1 LSKGSD
7 VNHASENKTMNSA
20 SRHSIYAFIDRY
32 KTQYI
37 TLLIFSAV
45 INALMLAPSW
55 YMLQVYDRVL
65 TSYDDNT
72 LLGLSLIV
80 VFLYLVYAL
89 VERYRG
95 LILVGV
101 SEALDQ
107 NIAPQLHRTILSPS
121 IHERQKEL
129 NGLNDLNVVKQFLT
143 GQPILSFLDAPWV
156 LIYLGTIFLLHPS
169 LGFVATASA
178 VLLFLLAVINQRL
191 TQGKLSEAQKANAA
205 ERRLVSNVLGAADS
219 IQTMGMRSALTSK
232 LAQIRSGYLDNLLVA
247 SLRGV
252 NLSSVSKFF
261 RTLIQSVAMG
271 YGAYLAIHNE
281 VTAGMIIAGSILLGR
296 ALAPIEGIIQSWKQL
311 SEFRKSYANLDEIL
325 KASPHLDHSV
335 NLGRPSGKL
344 QLIDVTLRLRE
355 HGKPTLDKVNFEIN
369 AGESLAVIG
378 PSGAGKTSLLK
389 TLCGIYKPQ
398 QGQALIDGSDLAF
411 RDLDALGEH
420 IGYLAQTTELIAGK
434 VSENIARFAEVDSP
448 AVLKAA
454 QHSGAHEMLT
464 SLPEGYE
471 TLLGDAGLGLSEG
484 QKRKVGLARALYRE
498 PAIVFMDEPGTGLDD
513 ASLASVVNVLKML
526 KEQSVTVVF
535 TTHQPSLAQLA
546 DKVAVLVDGQI
557 RLLGP
562 SAEVLTRLSG
572 KASGA

>member
-1 LSKGSD
+1 MTKHVYHL
-7 VNHASENKTMNSA
+7 TMINDSLEGV
-20 SRHSIYAFIDRY
+20 SVQLRTFRKYFF
-32 KTQYI
+32 
-37 TLLIFSAV
+37 TLLAFSAV
-45 INALMLAPSW
+45 SNILMLAPSW

-89 VERYRG
+89 LERFRG

-107 NIAPQLHRTILSPS
+107 SIAPQLHRAVLSPS
-121 IHERQKEL
+121 LKERQKEL
-129 NGLNDLNVVKQFLT
+129 NGLSDLNTVKQFLT

-178 VLLFLLAVINQRL
+178 VLLFVLAVINQRL
-191 TQGKLSEAQKANAA
+191 TEGKLSEAQKANLA

-219 IQTMGMRSALTSK
+219 IQTMGMRTALTGR
-232 LAQIRSGYLDNLLVA
+232 LAQVRSGYLDSLLVA

-252 NLSSVSKFF
+252 NLSSISKFF
-261 RTLIQSVAMG
+261 RTLIQSIALG

-325 KASPHLDHSV
+325 KATPQRDHSV
-335 NLGRPSGKL
+335 ILGRPKGKL

-355 HGKPTLDKVNFEIN
+355 HGKPTLDKVNLEIKK
-369 AGESLAVIG
+369 GECLAVIG

-398 QGQALIDGSDLAF
+398 QGQTLIDGSDLAF

-420 IGYLAQTTELIAGK
+420 IGYLAQTTELLAGK
-434 VSENIARFAEVDSP
+434 ASENIARFSEVDSP

-454 QHSGAHEMLT
+454 QLSGAHEMLT
-464 SLPEGYE
+464 ALPEGYE
-471 TLLGDAGLGLSEG
+471 TVLGDAGHGLSEG
-484 QKRKVGLARALYRE
+484 QKRKVGLARALYRD

-513 ASLASVVNVLKML
+513 ASLASVVNVIKTL
-526 KEQSVTVVF
+526 KEQGVTVVF

-562 SAEVLTRLSG
+562 SAEVLARLGG

>member
-1 LSKGSD
+1 MSLS
-7 VNHASENKTMNSA
+7 
-20 SRHSIYAFIDRY
+20 SRHSISAFINRY
-32 KTQYI
+32 RKNYI
-37 TLLIFSAV
+37 TLLVFSAV
-45 INALMLAPSW
+45 INILMLAPAW
-55 YMLQVYDRVL
+55 YMLQIYDRVL

-80 VFLYLVYAL
+80 VFLYIVYAL
-89 VERYRG
+89 LERYRG

-101 SEALDQ
+101 SEELDQ
-107 NIAPQLHRTILSPS
+107 NITPQLHQAVLRPS
-121 IHERQKEL
+121 LKERQREL
-129 NGLNDLNVVKQFLT
+129 NGLSDLNTVKQFLT

-156 LIYLGTIFLLHPS
+156 LIFLGTIFLLHPS
-169 LGFVATASA
+169 LGIVATVSV
-178 VLLFLLAVINQRL
+178 VLLLVLAVINQRL
-191 TQGKLSEAQKANAA
+191 TEDKLSEAQKANVA

-219 IQTMGMRSALTSK
+219 IQTMGMRGALTGK
-232 LAQIRSGYLDNLLVA
+232 LAQVRSGYLDNLLVA

-252 NLSSVSKFF
+252 NLSSISKFF
-261 RTLIQSVAMG
+261 RTLIQSVVLG

-325 KASPHLDHSV
+325 KATPQRDHSV
-335 NLGRPSGKL
+335 SLGRPKGRL

-355 HGKPTLDKVNFEIN
+355 HGKPTLDKVNIEIKE
-369 AGESLAVIG
+369 GECLAVIG

-389 TLCGIYKPQ
+389 TLCGIYKPE

-420 IGYLAQTTELIAGK
+420 IGYLAQTTELLAGK
-434 VSENIARFAEVDSP
+434 ASENIARFSKVDSP

-454 QHSGAHEMLT
+454 QLSGAHEMLT
-464 SLPEGYE
+464 ALPEGYE
-471 TLLGDAGLGLSEG
+471 TLLGDAGHGLSEG

-513 ASLASVVNVLKML
+513 ASLASVVNVIKTL
-526 KEQSVTVVF
+526 KEQGVTVVF

-546 DKVAVLVDGQI
+546 DKVAVLMDGQI

-562 SAEVLTRLSG
+562 SAEVMAQLSG
-572 KASGA
+572 KVNSA

>member
-1 LSKGSD
+1 
-7 VNHASENKTMNSA
+7 MNSA
-20 SRHSIYAFIDRY
+20 HSKSIFAFIAKY

-37 TLLIFSAV
+37 TLLVFSAV
-45 INALMLAPSW
+45 INVMMITPSW

-80 VFLYLVYAL
+80 VFLYFVYAL
-89 VERYRG
+89 LERYRG
-95 LILVGV
+95 MILVGV

-107 NIAPQLHRTILSPS
+107 NIAPQLHLAIFRPS
-121 IHERQKEL
+121 IKERQKEL
-129 NGLNDLNVVKQFLT
+129 NGLGDLNTVKQFLT
-143 GQPILSFLDAPWV
+143 GQPVLSFLDAPWV
-156 LIYLGTIFLLHPS
+156 MIYLGIIFLLHPS
-169 LGFVATASA
+169 LGFVAAASA
-178 VLLFLLAVINQRL
+178 LLLFVLAIINQRL
-191 TQGKLSEAQKANAA
+191 TEGKLSEAQKANAS
-205 ERRLVSNVLGAADS
+205 ERRLVANILGAADS
-219 IQTMGMRSALTSK
+219 IQTMGMRSALTSR
-232 LAQIRSGYLDNLLVA
+232 LALVRSGYLDNLLDA

-261 RTLIQSVAMG
+261 RTLIQSVALG

-325 KASPHLDHSV
+325 KATPQRDHSV
-335 NLGRPSGKL
+335 NLGRPRGRL

-355 HGKPTLDKVNFEIN
+355 HGKPTLDKINLEIKE
-369 AGESLAVIG
+369 GESLAVIG
-378 PSGAGKTSLLK
+378 PSGAGKSSLIK
-389 TLCGIYKPQ
+389 TLCGIYYPQ
-398 QGQALIDGSDLAF
+398 QGQALIDGSDLSF

-420 IGYLAQTTELIAGK
+420 IGYLAQTTELLAGK
-434 VSENIARFAEVDSP
+434 AAENIARFAEVDSP

-454 QHSGAHEMLT
+454 QLSGAHEMLT
-464 SLPEGYE
+464 ALPEGYE
-471 TLLGDAGLGLSEG
+471 TLLGESGHGLSEG
-484 QKRKVGLARALYRE
+484 QKRKVGLARALYRD

-513 ASLASVVNVLKML
+513 ASLASVVNVIKVL
-526 KEQSVTVVF
+526 KEQSATVVF

-562 SAEVLTRLSG
+562 STEVLKRLSG

>member
-1 LSKGSD
+1 MMGLTSKDAGK
-7 VNHASENKTMNSA
+7 EIRKF
-20 SRHSIYAFIDRY
+20 RHYY
-32 KTQYI
+32 V
-37 TLLIFSAV
+37 TLAAFSAV
-45 INALMLAPSW
+45 INVLMLAPSW

-89 VERYRG
+89 LERYRG

-107 NIAPQLHRTILSPS
+107 NIAPQLHRAVMSPS
-121 IHERQKEL
+121 LNERQKEL
-129 NGLNDLNVVKQFLT
+129 NGLSDLNTVKQFLT

-156 LIYLGTIFLLHPS
+156 LIYLGTIFLLHTS

-178 VLLFLLAVINQRL
+178 AMLFVLAVINQRL
-191 TQGKLSEAQKANAA
+191 TEGKLSEAQKANVA
-205 ERRLVSNVLGAADS
+205 ERRLVSNVLGASDS
-219 IQTMGMRSALTSK
+219 IQTMGMRSALRGK
-232 LAQIRSGYLDNLLVA
+232 LALVRSSYLDNLLVA
-247 SLRGV
+247 SLHGV

-261 RTLIQSVAMG
+261 RTLIQSIALG

-296 ALAPIEGIIQSWKQL
+296 TLAPIEGIIQSWKQL

-325 KASPHLDHSV
+325 KTTPESNHSV
-335 NLGRPSGKL
+335 KLGRPSGRL

-355 HGKPTLDKVNFEIN
+355 HGKPTLDKINLEIKD
-369 AGESLAVIG
+369 GECLAVIG

-398 QGQALIDGSDLAF
+398 QGQALIDSSDLAF

-420 IGYLAQTTELIAGK
+420 IGYLAQTTELLAGK
-434 VSENIARFAEVDSP
+434 ASENIARFSEVDSP

-454 QHSGAHEMLT
+454 QLSGAHEMLT
-464 SLPEGYE
+464 ALPEGYE
-471 TLLGDAGLGLSEG
+471 TVLGDAGQGLSEG
-484 QKRKVGLARALYRE
+484 QKRKVGLARALYRD

-513 ASLASVVNVLKML
+513 ASMVSVVNVIKTL
-526 KEQSVTVVF
+526 KEQGVTVVF

-557 RLLGP
+557 KLLGP
-562 SAEVLTRLSG
+562 SAEVLARLSG
-572 KASGA
+572 KASGT

>member
-1 LSKGSD
+1 
-7 VNHASENKTMNSA
+7 M
-20 SRHSIYAFIDRY
+20 
-32 KTQYI
+32 
-37 TLLIFSAV
+37 
-45 INALMLAPSW
+45 
-55 YMLQVYDRVL
+55 
-65 TSYDDNT
+65 
-72 LLGLSLIV
+72 
-80 VFLYLVYAL
+80 YLNYAL
-89 VERYRG
+89 LERYRG

-107 NIAPQLHRTILSPS
+107 NIAPRLHRAILSPS
-121 IHERQKEL
+121 RKERQKEL
-129 NGLNDLNVVKQFLT
+129 NGLNDLNTVKQFLT

-156 LIYLGTIFLLHPS
+156 PIYLGTIFLLHPS

-191 TQGKLSEAQKANAA
+191 TEGKLSEAQKANAA

-219 IQTMGMRSALTSK
+219 IQTMGMQSALTSR
-232 LAQIRSGYLDNLLVA
+232 LALVRSGYLGNLFVA

-261 RTLIQSVAMG
+261 RTLIQSVALG
-271 YGAYLAIHNE
+271 YGAYLAINNE

-325 KASPHLDHSV
+325 QATPQGDHSV

-355 HGKPTLDKVNFEIN
+355 HGKPTLDKVNLEIKE
-369 AGESLAVIG
+369 GECLAVIG

-420 IGYLAQTTELIAGK
+420 IGYLAQTTELLAGK
-434 VSENIARFAEVDSP
+434 ASENIARFSEVDSP

-454 QHSGAHEMLT
+454 QLCGAHEMLT
-464 SLPEGYE
+464 ALPEGYE
-471 TLLGDAGLGLSEG
+471 TVLGDAGHGLSEG
-484 QKRKVGLARALYRE
+484 QKRKVGLARALYRD
-498 PAIVFMDEPGTGLDD
+498 PAIVFMDEPGAGLDD
-513 ASLASVVNVLKML
+513 ASLASVVNVIKTL
-526 KEQSVTVVF
+526 KEQRVTFVF
-535 TTHQPSLAQLA
+535 TTHQPNLAQLA
-546 DKVAVLVDGQI
+546 DKVAVLLDGKI

-562 SAEVLTRLSG
+562 TDQVMARLSL

>member
-1 LSKGSD
+1 MK
-7 VNHASENKTMNSA
+7 SA
-20 SRHSIYAFIDRY
+20 SRHSISTFIRLY

-37 TLLIFSAV
+37 TLLFFSAV
-45 INALMLAPSW
+45 INILMLAPSW

-89 VERYRG
+89 LERYRG

-107 NIAPQLHRTILSPS
+107 NIAPQLHRAVLSPS
-121 IHERQKEL
+121 LKERQKEL
-129 NGLNDLNVVKQFLT
+129 NGLSDLNTVKQFLT

-169 LGFVATASA
+169 LGFVATASTA
-178 VLLFLLAVINQRL
+178 LLFVLVVLNQRL
-191 TQGKLSEAQKANAA
+191 TEGKLSEAQKANVA
-205 ERRLVSNVLGAADS
+205 ERRLVSNVLGASDS
-219 IQTMGMRSALTSK
+219 IQTMGMRSALRGK
-232 LAQIRSGYLDNLLVA
+232 LALVRSSYLDNLLVA
-247 SLRGV
+247 SLHGV

-261 RTLIQSVAMG
+261 RTLIQSIALG

-296 ALAPIEGIIQSWKQL
+296 TLAPIEGIIQSWKQL
-311 SEFRKSYANLDEIL
+311 SEFRKSYTNLDEIL
-325 KASPHLDHSV
+325 KTTPESDHSV
-335 NLGRPSGKL
+335 KLGRPIGRL

-355 HGKPTLDKVNFEIN
+355 HGKPTLDKINLEIKE
-369 AGESLAVIG
+369 GECLAVIG

-398 QGQALIDGSDLAF
+398 QGQALIDSSDLAF

-420 IGYLAQTTELIAGK
+420 IGYLAQTTELLAGK
-434 VSENIARFAEVDSP
+434 ASENIARFSEIDSP

-454 QHSGAHEMLT
+454 QLSGAHEMLT
-464 SLPEGYE
+464 ALPEGYE
-471 TLLGDAGLGLSEG
+471 TFLGDAGHGLSEG
-484 QKRKVGLARALYRE
+484 QKRKVGLARALYSD

-513 ASLASVVNVLKML
+513 ASIVSVVHVIKTL
-526 KEQSVTVVF
+526 KEKGVTVVF

-557 RLLGP
+557 KLLGP
-562 SAEVLTRLSG
+562 SAEVLARLSG

>member
-1 LSKGSD
+1 MS
-7 VNHASENKTMNSA
+7 SA
-20 SRHSIYAFIDRY
+20 PRHSISAIINRY

-37 TLLIFSAV
+37 TLLVFSAV
-45 INALMLAPSW
+45 INVLMLAPSW

-65 TSYDDNT
+65 TSYDENT

-80 VFLYLVYAL
+80 VFLYIVYAL
-89 VERYRG
+89 LERNRG

-101 SEALDQ
+101 SDALDQ
-107 NIAPQLHRTILSPS
+107 YIAPQLHRAILSPL
-121 IHERQKEL
+121 IKERQKEL
-129 NGLNDLNVVKQFLT
+129 SGLSDLNTVKQFLT
-143 GQPILSFLDAPWV
+143 GQPILSFLDAPWL
-156 LIYLGTIFLLHPS
+156 LIYLGTIYLLHPS
-169 LGFVATASA
+169 LGLVATASA
-178 VLLFLLAVINQRL
+178 VILFVLAVINQRI
-191 TQGKLSEAQKANAA
+191 TEGKLSEAQTANVA

-219 IQTMGMRSALTSK
+219 IQTMGMRSSLTGR
-232 LAQIRSGYLDNLLVA
+232 LAQVRSSYLDNLLVA

-261 RTLIQSVAMG
+261 RILIQSIALG

-311 SEFRKSYANLDEIL
+311 SEFRNSYANLDEIL
-325 KASPHLDHSV
+325 RATPQRDHSV
-335 NLGRPSGKL
+335 SLGRPKGRL

-355 HGKPTLDKVNFEIN
+355 HGKPALDKVNLEIKE
-369 AGESLAVIG
+369 GECLAVIG

-389 TLCGIYKPQ
+389 TLCGIYNPQ

-411 RDLDALGEH
+411 RDLDTLGEH
-420 IGYLAQTTELIAGK
+420 IGYLAQTVELLAGK
-434 VSENIARFAEVDSP
+434 ASENIARFSEVDSP

-454 QHSGAHEMLT
+454 QLSGAHETLT
-464 SLPEGYE
+464 ALPEGYE
-471 TLLGDAGLGLSEG
+471 TLLGDAGHGLSEG
-484 QKRKVGLARALYRE
+484 EKRKVGLARALYRD

-513 ASLASVVNVLKML
+513 ASLTSVVNVIKTL
-526 KEQSVTVVF
+526 KEQRITAVF

-557 RLLGP
+557 RFLGP
-562 SAEVLTRLSG
+562 SAEVLARLSG

>member
-1 LSKGSD
+1 MS
-7 VNHASENKTMNSA
+7 T
-20 SRHSIYAFIDRY
+20 SIPKLDISCFINRY
-32 KTQYI
+32 KTQYV

-45 INALMLAPSW
+45 INILMLAPSW

-80 VFLYLVYAL
+80 GFLYLVYSL
-89 VERYRG
+89 LERYRG

-107 NIAPQLHRTILSPS
+107 NIAPLLHRAVLTASLK
-121 IHERQKEL
+121 ERQKEL
-129 NGLNDLNVVKQFLT
+129 NGLSDLNTVKQFLT
-143 GQPILSFLDAPWV
+143 GQSIFSFLDAPWI

-169 LGFVATASA
+169 LGFVSITSA
-178 VLLFLLAVINQRL
+178 LLLFVLAVINQRL
-191 TQGKLSEAQKANAA
+191 TEGKLSEAQKASMA
-205 ERRLVSNVLGAADS
+205 ERRLVSNALGAAES
-219 IQTMGMRSALTSK
+219 IQTMGMRAAFTGR
-232 LAQIRSGYLDNLLVA
+232 LAQVRSSYLDNLLVA

-261 RTLIQSVAMG
+261 RTLIQSIILG
-271 YGAYLAIHNE
+271 YGAYLAINNE

-296 ALAPIEGIIQSWKQL
+296 ALAPIEGIIQSWKPL
-311 SEFRKSYANLDEIL
+311 SEFRKSAANLDEIL
-325 KASPHLDHSV
+325 KAAPQQDHSIS
-335 NLGRPSGKL
+335 LGRPKGRL

-355 HGKPTLDKVNFEIN
+355 HGTPTLDKVNLEVE
-369 AGESLAVIG
+369 AGECLAVIG

-389 TLCGIYKPQ
+389 TLCGIYKPL

-420 IGYLAQTTELIAGK
+420 IGYLAQTTELLAGK
-434 VSENIARFAEVDSP
+434 ASENIARFSEVDSL
-448 AVLKAA
+448 AVLKAS
-454 QHSGAHEMLT
+454 QLSGAHEMLMA
-464 SLPEGYE
+464 LPEGYE
-471 TLLGDAGLGLSEG
+471 TLLGDAGQGLSEG
-484 QKRKVGLARALYRE
+484 QKRKVGFARALYRD

-513 ASLASVVNVLKML
+513 ASLISIVSMIKTL
-526 KEQSVTVVF
+526 KEQGVTVVF

-557 RLLGP
+557 RLLG
-562 SAEVLTRLSG
+562 SSTEVLARLTTRDSDT
-572 KASGA
+572 